1 MTSVKLST
9 RSRYGLRALYE
20 LAQHYGQGPLETQII
35 ADRQAVSRKYL
46 DAILSGMKN
55 AGLVRSR
62 RGAGGGHELARDPTQ
77 ITVGDV
83 IRSLEGTPLLL
94 ECVGDATTCRRAKGC
109 VARDVWTEVEQT
121 IHHTLDGISIADLV
135 ARQSNCARAARAKR

>member
-1 MTSVKLST
+1 MKLST

-20 LAQHYGQGPLETQII
+20 LAQHYGQGPLETQTI

-46 DAILSGMKN
+46 DAILAGMKN

-62 RGAGGGHELARDPTQ
+62 RGAGGGHELARDPAQ

-94 ECVGDATTCRRAKGC
+94 ECVGDATTCRRAKTC
-109 VARDVWTEVEQT
+109 VARDVWSEVEQA
-121 IHHTLDGISIADLV
+121 IHAALDGITVADLV
-135 ARQSNCARAARAKR
+135 ERQADCGRVAKARR